1 MGLNPVKWCQKEHC
15 NCFWSTSRTSSCW
28 HGERYGS

>member
-15 NCFWSTSRTSSCW
+15 NCFWSTSRTSNK
-28 HGERYGS
+28 